1 MKSKRSIKTY
11 LLFSL
16 LILNLLIILV
26 SLNCKED
33 KTLYRATS
41 DYFPLKTGMI
51 WYYAN
56 NFNNTDTS
64 IVKVIG
70 DTSAYGR
77 SCILVNRGSLEEYWI
92 KDKSEIKKLVEI
104 KINRAGFDFFLEQD
118 YRQYFQL
125 PLIKDNSW
133 RDSLNNSIDVQGDMI
148 NFRHIIFGKVED
160 IKDISTPAGEFSEVY
175 RISLVDTL
183 QIDDSLVV
191 KTSFYWFAPEVG
203 IVKQRFETEDT
214 VEQILVQFTSNN

>member
-16 LILNLLIILV
+16 LILNLVIILLN
-26 SLNCKED
+26 LNCNED

-41 DYFPLKTGMI
+41 DYFPLKNGMI

-56 NFNNTDTS
+56 NFDNTDTS

-77 SCILVNRGSLEEYWI
+77 PCILVSRGSLEEYWI
-92 KDKSEIKKLVEI
+92 KDKSEIKKLVDI

-133 RDSLNNSIDVQGDMI
+133 RDSLHYSIDVLGDMI
-148 NFRHIIFGKVED
+148 NFRHIIVGKVED
-160 IKDISTPAGEFSEVY
+160 IEDISTPAGEFSEVY
-175 RISLVDTL
+175 RVSLVDTL
-183 QIDDSLVV
+183 QVDDSVTV
-191 KTSFYWFAPEVG
+191 KTSFYWLAPEVG

-214 VEQILVQFTSNN
+214 IDQILVQFISNN